1 MNYLC
6 GVIRYL
12 SAILLIVAFAGQ
24 TFNGAFI
31 QLGYYINPDAYAKNC
46 INKARPKLHCNGKCQ
61 MMKKI
66 REEEKK
72 EQENLEQKWEI
83 KVTVL
88 APKTI
93 TYKAVFKEIPAVK
106 PHTVITDFYKK
117 EVTISVFHPPQF
129 C

>member
-1 MNYLC
+1 M
-6 GVIRYL
+6 
-12 SAILLIVAFAGQ
+12 
-24 TFNGAFI
+24 
-31 QLGYYINPDAYAKNC
+31 
-46 INKARPKLHCNGKCQ
+46 HCNGKCQ
-61 MMKKI
+61 VMKKI

-93 TYKAVFKEIPAVK
+93 TYKAEFKEIPSVK
-106 PHTVITDFYKK
+106 PSTVIADFYKK
-117 EVTISVFHPPQF
+117 EITASVFHPPQF